1 MTFTLVFQSI
11 CRLRWL
17 KRHKS
22 ILLAEILNFQGAI
35 PTLGVGSFSE
45 LCEEMSKYC
54 GEVSYVDSIPY
65 ENLEADGLFVAWIGK
80 VK

>member
-35 PTLGVGSFSE
+35 PTLGVGSFSKI
-45 LCEEMSKYC
+45 LLKLKKRKGSK
-54 GEVSYVDSIPY
+54 E
-65 ENLEADGLFVAWIGK
+65 
-80 VK
+80 